1 MYLNLLKQINFR
13 LFIVLMIQALI
24 PSIYSTFRIYLL
36 DSYPSASGI
45 NIASQQMWLGIIYE
59 VFEEAII
66 APLFFFF
73 GKIKDK
79 DSAEEKY
86 IFINKVRSSILIIT
100 FIYIIMAFIIHI
112 FSGNLVNVMKQQT
125 ELYLQTTT
133 YIKLES
139 LANIAIVLFH
149 LVIIVHTALENY
161 KSIFI
166 ITTIKMFL
174 TIILDIL
181 FVSQYPIS
189 LNFGVN
195 GIAYNNIISNLIS
208 VIIALILLNKSGYN
222 IFDKIKL
229 QFLWNKKVSSLN
241 VVSGLESFYRNL
253 IYSIVLVRMINI
265 VGEQG
270 NYWVANS
277 FYWAWLLIPINQ
289 IGTLIR
295 TDLSKDHNRSLK
307 PYVLLT
313 TICVLIWIALIP
325 TYKYF
330 MKYIMNAQNLE
341 SVMSLI
347 MILFPFY
354 IFYAYYN
361 IISNLLYAIGQIK
374 YMLFQS
380 FIVNTFFNIPYF
392 ILYLKGAY
400 EITLLN
406 ITLRFGLAILISTV
420 IIYIIY
426 FTKIRKI
433 LKLEKHNI

>member
-1 MYLNLLKQINFR
+1 MCLNLLKQINFR
-13 LFIVLMIQALI
+13 LFFVLIIQALI

-59 VFEEAII
+59 VFEEGII

-79 DSAEEKY
+79 NSDEEKC
-86 IFINKVRSSILIIT
+86 IFINKVRSSILIIV
-100 FIYIIMAFIIHI
+100 FIYIVMAFIINV
-112 FSGNLVNVMKQQT
+112 FAGNLVNVMKQQT
-125 ELYLQTTT
+125 ELYAQTTS
-133 YIKLES
+133 YIRLES
-139 LANIAIVLFH
+139 FANIAIVLFH
-149 LVIIVHTALENY
+149 LVIVVHTALENY

-166 ITTIKMFL
+166 ITTLKMIL
-174 TIILDIL
+174 TIVFDIL

-195 GIAYNNIISNLIS
+195 GIAYNNIISNFIS
-208 VIIALILLNKSGYN
+208 VIIAIILLNKSGYN
-222 IFDKIKL
+222 IFEKVKL
-229 QFLWNKKVSSLN
+229 QFLWNKKISSLN
-241 VVSGLESFYRNL
+241 IISGFESFYRNL
-253 IYSIVLVRMINI
+253 IYSIVLLRMINI

-295 TDLSKDHNRSLK
+295 TDLSKDHSKSLK
-307 PYVLLT
+307 PYFLLT

-354 IFYAYYN
+354 ISYAYYN

-392 ILYLKGAY
+392 ILYLKGVY
-400 EITLLN
+400 EVTLLN
-406 ITLRFGLAILISTV
+406 ITLRFGLAIFISTV

-426 FTKIRKI
+426 FKLMKKIRNNEI
-433 LKLEKHNI
+433 

>member
-1 MYLNLLKQINFR
+1 MGTNLLKQINFR
-13 LFIVLMIQALI
+13 LFIVLMIQALM

-79 DSAEEKY
+79 NSDEEKY

-100 FIYIIMAFIIHI
+100 FIYIVMAFIINV
-112 FSGNLVNVMKQQT
+112 FAGNLVTVMKQQT

-133 YIKLES
+133 YIRLES
-139 LANIAIVLFH
+139 LANIAVVLFH

-161 KSIFI
+161 KSIFV

-181 FVSQYPIS
+181 FVSQYSIS
-189 LNFGVN
+189 LNLGVN

-208 VIIALILLNKSGYN
+208 VIIALVLLNKSGYN

-241 VVSGLESFYRNL
+241 VISGLESFYRNL

-289 IGTLIR
+289 IGTLVR

-374 YMLFQS
+374 YMLLQS

-426 FTKIRKI
+426 FAKIRKI

>member
-1 MYLNLLKQINFR
+1 MGTNLLKQINFR
-13 LFIVLMIQALI
+13 LFIVLMIQALM

-79 DSAEEKY
+79 NSDEEKY

-100 FIYIIMAFIIHI
+100 FIYIVMAFIINV
-112 FSGNLVNVMKQQT
+112 FAGNLVTVMKQQT

-133 YIKLES
+133 YIRLES
-139 LANIAIVLFH
+139 LANIAVVLFH

-161 KSIFI
+161 KSIFV

-181 FVSQYPIS
+181 FVSQYSIS
-189 LNFGVN
+189 LNLGVN

-241 VVSGLESFYRNL
+241 VISGLESFYRNL

-289 IGTLIR
+289 IGTLVR

-341 SVMSLI
+341 YVMSLI

-374 YMLFQS
+374 YMLLQS

-392 ILYLKGAY
+392 ILYLKGVY

-426 FTKIRKI
+426 FAKIRKI

>member
-1 MYLNLLKQINFR
+1 MGTNLLKQINFR
-13 LFIVLMIQALI
+13 LFIVLMIQALM

-79 DSAEEKY
+79 NSDEEKY

-100 FIYIIMAFIIHI
+100 FIYIVMAFIINV
-112 FSGNLVNVMKQQT
+112 FAGNLVTVMKQQT

-133 YIKLES
+133 YIRLES
-139 LANIAIVLFH
+139 LANIAVVLFH

-161 KSIFI
+161 KSIFV

-181 FVSQYPIS
+181 FVSQYFIS
-189 LNFGVN
+189 LNLGVN

-241 VVSGLESFYRNL
+241 VISGLESFYRNL

-289 IGTLIR
+289 IGTLVR

-374 YMLFQS
+374 YMLLQS

-426 FTKIRKI
+426 FAKIRKI

>member
-1 MYLNLLKQINFR
+1 MGTNLLKQINFR
-13 LFIVLMIQALI
+13 LFIVLMIQALM

-79 DSAEEKY
+79 NSDEEKY

-100 FIYIIMAFIIHI
+100 FIYIVMAFIINV
-112 FSGNLVNVMKQQT
+112 FAGNLVTVMKQQT

-133 YIKLES
+133 YIRLES
-139 LANIAIVLFH
+139 LANIAVVLFH

-161 KSIFI
+161 KSIFV

-181 FVSQYPIS
+181 FVSQYSIS
-189 LNFGVN
+189 LNMGVN

-241 VVSGLESFYRNL
+241 VISGLESFYRNL

-289 IGTLIR
+289 IGTLVR

-374 YMLFQS
+374 YMLLQS

-426 FTKIRKI
+426 FAKIRKI

>member
-1 MYLNLLKQINFR
+1 MGTNLLKQINFR
-13 LFIVLMIQALI
+13 LFIVLMIQALM

-79 DSAEEKY
+79 NSDEEKY

-100 FIYIIMAFIIHI
+100 FIYIIMAFIINV
-112 FSGNLVNVMKQQT
+112 FAGNLVTVMKQQT

-133 YIKLES
+133 YIRLES
-139 LANIAIVLFH
+139 LANIAVVLFH

-161 KSIFI
+161 KSIFV

-181 FVSQYPIS
+181 FVSQYSIS
-189 LNFGVN
+189 LNLGVN

-208 VIIALILLNKSGYN
+208 VIIALVLLNKSGYN

-241 VVSGLESFYRNL
+241 VISGLESFYRNL

-295 TDLSKDHNRSLK
+295 TDLSKDHNKSLK

-374 YMLFQS
+374 YMLLQS

-426 FTKIRKI
+426 FAKIRKI

>member
-1 MYLNLLKQINFR
+1 MGTNLLKQINFR
-13 LFIVLMIQALI
+13 LFIVLMIQALM

-66 APLFFFF
+66 VPLFFFF

-79 DSAEEKY
+79 NSDEEKY

-100 FIYIIMAFIIHI
+100 FIYIVMAFIINV
-112 FSGNLVNVMKQQT
+112 FAGNLVTVMKQQT

-133 YIKLES
+133 YIRLES
-139 LANIAIVLFH
+139 LANIAVVLFH

-161 KSIFI
+161 KSIFV

-181 FVSQYPIS
+181 FVSQYSIS
-189 LNFGVN
+189 LNLGVN

-241 VVSGLESFYRNL
+241 VISGLESFYRNL

-289 IGTLIR
+289 IGTLVR

-374 YMLFQS
+374 YMLLQS

-426 FTKIRKI
+426 FAKIRKI

>member
-1 MYLNLLKQINFR
+1 MGTNLLKQINFR
-13 LFIVLMIQALI
+13 LFIVLMIQALM

-79 DSAEEKY
+79 NSDEEKY

-100 FIYIIMAFIIHI
+100 FIYIVMAFIINV
-112 FSGNLVNVMKQQT
+112 FAGNLVTVMKQQT

-133 YIKLES
+133 YIRLES
-139 LANIAIVLFH
+139 LANIAVVLFH

-161 KSIFI
+161 KSIFV

-181 FVSQYPIS
+181 FVSQYFIS
-189 LNFGVN
+189 LNLGVN

-208 VIIALILLNKSGYN
+208 VIIALVLLNKSGYN

-241 VVSGLESFYRNL
+241 VISGLESFYRNL

-295 TDLSKDHNRSLK
+295 TDLSKDHNKSLK

-374 YMLFQS
+374 YMLLQS

-426 FTKIRKI
+426 FAKIRKI

>member
-1 MYLNLLKQINFR
+1 MNLLRKINFK
-13 LFIVLMIQALI
+13 LFIVLIIQALI

-36 DSYPSASGI
+36 DSYPDASAI

-66 APLFFFF
+66 APLFFFL
-73 GKIKDK
+73 GNIKDDDINNHK
-79 DSAEEKY
+79 EV
-86 IFINKVRSSILIIT
+86 FINKLRSSTIIII
-100 FIYIIMAFIIHI
+100 FIYIIMALIINI
-112 FSGNLVNVMKQQT
+112 FAGNLVTAMKQQT
-125 ELYLQTTT
+125 DLYAQTKT

-139 LANIAIVLFH
+139 FANIAIVLFH
-149 LVIIVHTALENY
+149 LMIVAHTSLENY
-161 KSIFI
+161 KSIFA

-181 FVSQYPIS
+181 FVSQYSIS
-189 LNFGVN
+189 LNLGVN
-195 GIAYNNIISNLIS
+195 GIAYNNIISNLIA
-208 VIIALILLNKSGYN
+208 VIIAIFLLNKCGYN
-222 IFDKIKL
+222 IFSKTKL
-229 QFLWNKKVSSLN
+229 TFLWNKKITSLN

-270 NYWVANS
+270 NYWIANS

-289 IGTLIR
+289 IGTLIK
-295 TDLSKDHNRSLK
+295 TDLSKKHNRSLK

-313 TICVLIWIALIP
+313 TIFVLIWIALIP

-330 MKYIMNAQNLE
+330 IKYIMNAQNLE

-354 IFYAYYN
+354 ICYAYYS
-361 IISNLLYAIGQIK
+361 IISSLLYAIGQIK
-374 YMLFQS
+374 YMLLQS
-380 FIVNTFFNIPYF
+380 FLVNTFFNIPYF
-392 ILYLKGAY
+392 ILYLKGVY

-406 ITLRFGLAILISTV
+406 ITLIFGLDILISTL

-426 FTKIRKI
+426 FTMIRK
-433 LKLEKHNI
+433 LKNNEI

>member
-1 MYLNLLKQINFR
+1 MSINLIKRINFR

-36 DSYPSASGI
+36 DSYPNASGI

-79 DSAEEKY
+79 DSFEEKY

-100 FIYIIMAFIIHI
+100 FIYIIMAFVINVFAGH
-112 FSGNLVNVMKQQT
+112 LVTVMKQQT
-125 ELYLQTTT
+125 ELYQQTTA
-133 YIKLES
+133 YIRLES
-139 LANIAIVLFH
+139 LANITIVLFN
-149 LVIIVHTALENY
+149 LMIIVHTALENY
-161 KSIFI
+161 KSIFV

-174 TIILDIL
+174 TIIFDIL

-189 LNFGVN
+189 LNLGVN

-208 VIIALILLNKSGYN
+208 VIIALILLSKSGYN

-229 QFLWNKKVSSLN
+229 QFLWNKKISSLN
-241 VVSGLESFYRNL
+241 VISGLESFYRNL
-253 IYSIVLVRMINI
+253 IYSIVLLRMINI

-289 IGTLIR
+289 IGTLIK
-295 TDLSKDHNRSLK
+295 TDLSKDHSRSLK

-313 TICVLIWIALIP
+313 TICVIIWIALIP

-374 YMLFQS
+374 YMLLQS

-392 ILYLKGAY
+392 ILYLKGVY
-400 EITLLN
+400 EVTLLN
-406 ITLRFGLAILISTV
+406 ITLRFGIAILISTV

-426 FTKIRKI
+426 FVKIRKI
-433 LKLEKHNI
+433 IELEKHNI

>member
-1 MYLNLLKQINFR
+1 MGTNLLKQINFR
-13 LFIVLMIQALI
+13 LFIVLMIQALM

-79 DSAEEKY
+79 NSDEEKY

-100 FIYIIMAFIIHI
+100 FIYIVMAFIINV
-112 FSGNLVNVMKQQT
+112 FAGNLVTVMKQQT

-133 YIKLES
+133 YIRLES
-139 LANIAIVLFH
+139 LANIAVVLFH

-161 KSIFI
+161 KSIFV

-181 FVSQYPIS
+181 FVSQYSIS
-189 LNFGVN
+189 LNLGVN

-241 VVSGLESFYRNL
+241 VISGLESFYRNL

-289 IGTLIR
+289 IGTLVR

-374 YMLFQS
+374 YMLLQS

-426 FTKIRKI
+426 FAKIRKI

>member
-1 MYLNLLKQINFR
+1 MGTNLLKQINFR
-13 LFIVLMIQALI
+13 LFIVLMIQALM

-79 DSAEEKY
+79 NSDEEKY

-100 FIYIIMAFIIHI
+100 FIYIVMAFIINV
-112 FSGNLVNVMKQQT
+112 FAGNLVTVMKQQT

-133 YIKLES
+133 YIRLES
-139 LANIAIVLFH
+139 LANIAVVLFH

-161 KSIFI
+161 KSIFV

-181 FVSQYPIS
+181 FVSQYSIS
-189 LNFGVN
+189 LNLGVN

-241 VVSGLESFYRNL
+241 VISGLESFYRNL

-277 FYWAWLLIPINQ
+277 FYWVWLLIPINQ
-289 IGTLIR
+289 IGTLVR

-374 YMLFQS
+374 YMLLQS

-392 ILYLKGAY
+392 ILYLKGVY

-426 FTKIRKI
+426 FAKIRKI

>member
-1 MYLNLLKQINFR
+1 MGTNLLKQINFR
-13 LFIVLMIQALI
+13 LFIVLMIQALM

-79 DSAEEKY
+79 NSDEEKY

-100 FIYIIMAFIIHI
+100 FIYIIMAFIINV
-112 FSGNLVNVMKQQT
+112 FAGNLVTVMKQQT

-133 YIKLES
+133 YIRLES
-139 LANIAIVLFH
+139 LANIAVVLFH

-161 KSIFI
+161 KSIFV

-181 FVSQYPIS
+181 FVSQYSIS
-189 LNFGVN
+189 LNLGVN

-241 VVSGLESFYRNL
+241 VISGLESFYRNL

-289 IGTLIR
+289 IGTLVR

-374 YMLFQS
+374 YMLLQS

-420 IIYIIY
+420 IIYNL
-426 FTKIRKI
+426 FC
-433 LKLEKHNI
+433 

>member
-1 MYLNLLKQINFR
+1 MGTNLLKQINFR
-13 LFIVLMIQALI
+13 LFIVLMIQALM

-59 VFEEAII
+59 VFEEAIM

-79 DSAEEKY
+79 NSDEEKY

-100 FIYIIMAFIIHI
+100 FIYIVMAFIINV
-112 FSGNLVNVMKQQT
+112 FAGNLVTVMKQQT

-133 YIKLES
+133 YIRLES
-139 LANIAIVLFH
+139 LANIAVVLFH

-161 KSIFI
+161 KSIFV

-181 FVSQYPIS
+181 FVSQYSIS
-189 LNFGVN
+189 LNLGVN

-241 VVSGLESFYRNL
+241 VISGLESFYRNL

-289 IGTLIR
+289 IGTLVR

-374 YMLFQS
+374 YMLLQS

-426 FTKIRKI
+426 FAKIRKI

>member
-1 MYLNLLKQINFR
+1 MYLNSLKQINFR
-13 LFIVLMIQALI
+13 LFIVLMIQALM

-79 DSAEEKY
+79 DSFEEKY

-100 FIYIIMAFIIHI
+100 FIYIIMAFIINV
-112 FSGNLVNVMKQQT
+112 FAGNLVTVMKQQT
-125 ELYLQTTT
+125 ELYAQTTT
-133 YIKLES
+133 YIRLES
-139 LANIAIVLFH
+139 LANIAVVLFH

-161 KSIFI
+161 KSIFV

-174 TIILDIL
+174 TIVLDIL

-208 VIIALILLNKSGYN
+208 VIIALILLSKCGYN
-222 IFDKIKL
+222 IFDKIKV

-341 SVMSLI
+341 SVISLI

>member
-1 MYLNLLKQINFR
+1 MGTNLLKQINFR
-13 LFIVLMIQALI
+13 LFIVLMIQALM

-79 DSAEEKY
+79 NSDEEKY

-100 FIYIIMAFIIHI
+100 FIYIVMAFIINV
-112 FSGNLVNVMKQQT
+112 FAGNLVTVMKQQT

-133 YIKLES
+133 YIRLES
-139 LANIAIVLFH
+139 LANIAVVLFH

-161 KSIFI
+161 KSIFV

-181 FVSQYPIS
+181 FVSQYSIS
-189 LNFGVN
+189 LNLGVN

-208 VIIALILLNKSGYN
+208 VIIALVLLNKSGYN

-241 VVSGLESFYRNL
+241 VISGLESFYRNL

-295 TDLSKDHNRSLK
+295 TDLSKDHNKSLK

-374 YMLFQS
+374 YMLLQS

-426 FTKIRKI
+426 FAKIRKI

>member
-1 MYLNLLKQINFR
+1 MGTNLLKQINFR
-13 LFIVLMIQALI
+13 LFIVLMIQALM

-79 DSAEEKY
+79 NSDEEKY

-100 FIYIIMAFIIHI
+100 FIYIVMAFIINV
-112 FSGNLVNVMKQQT
+112 FAGNLVTVMKQHT

-133 YIKLES
+133 YIRLES
-139 LANIAIVLFH
+139 LANIAVVLFH

-161 KSIFI
+161 KSIFV

-181 FVSQYPIS
+181 FVSQYSIS
-189 LNFGVN
+189 LNLGVN

-208 VIIALILLNKSGYN
+208 VIIALVLLNKSGYN

-241 VVSGLESFYRNL
+241 VISGLESFYRNL

-295 TDLSKDHNRSLK
+295 TDLSKDHNKSLK

-374 YMLFQS
+374 YMLLQS

-426 FTKIRKI
+426 FAKIRKI

>member
-1 MYLNLLKQINFR
+1 MGTNLLKQINFR
-13 LFIVLMIQALI
+13 LFIVLMIQALM

-79 DSAEEKY
+79 NSDEEKY

-100 FIYIIMAFIIHI
+100 FIYIVMAFIINV
-112 FSGNLVNVMKQQT
+112 FAGNLVTVMKQQT

-133 YIKLES
+133 YIRLES
-139 LANIAIVLFH
+139 LANIAVVLFH

-161 KSIFI
+161 KSIFV

-174 TIILDIL
+174 TIILDIV
-181 FVSQYPIS
+181 FVSQYSIS
-189 LNFGVN
+189 LNLGVN

-208 VIIALILLNKSGYN
+208 VIIALVLLNKSGYN

-241 VVSGLESFYRNL
+241 VISGLESFYRNL

-289 IGTLIR
+289 IGTLVR

-361 IISNLLYAIGQIK
+361 HIK
-374 YMLFQS
+374 
-380 FIVNTFFNIPYF
+380 FIVRYRTD
-392 ILYLKGAY
+392 
-400 EITLLN
+400 
-406 ITLRFGLAILISTV
+406 
-420 IIYIIY
+420 
-426 FTKIRKI
+426 
-433 LKLEKHNI
+433 

>member
-1 MYLNLLKQINFR
+1 MSINLIKRINFR

-36 DSYPSASGI
+36 DSYPNASGI

-79 DSAEEKY
+79 DSFEEKY

-100 FIYIIMAFIIHI
+100 FIYIIMAFVINVFAGH
-112 FSGNLVNVMKQQT
+112 LVTVMKQQT
-125 ELYLQTTT
+125 ELYQQTTA
-133 YIKLES
+133 YIRLES
-139 LANIAIVLFH
+139 LANITIVLFN
-149 LVIIVHTALENY
+149 LMIIVHTALENY
-161 KSIFI
+161 KSIFV

-174 TIILDIL
+174 TIIFDIL

-189 LNFGVN
+189 LNLGVN

-208 VIIALILLNKSGYN
+208 VIIALILLSKSGYN

-229 QFLWNKKVSSLN
+229 QFLWNKKISSLN
-241 VVSGLESFYRNL
+241 VISGLESFYRNL
-253 IYSIVLVRMINI
+253 IYSIVLLRMINI

-289 IGTLIR
+289 IGTLIK
-295 TDLSKDHNRSLK
+295 TDLSKDHSRSLK

-313 TICVLIWIALIP
+313 TICVIIWIALIP

-374 YMLFQS
+374 YML
-380 FIVNTFFNIPYF
+380 
-392 ILYLKGAY
+392 L
-400 EITLLN
+400 
-406 ITLRFGLAILISTV
+406 
-420 IIYIIY
+420 
-426 FTKIRKI
+426 
-433 LKLEKHNI
+433 

>member
-1 MYLNLLKQINFR
+1 MSINLIKRINFR

-36 DSYPSASGI
+36 DSYPNASGI

-79 DSAEEKY
+79 DSFEEKY

-100 FIYIIMAFIIHI
+100 FIYIIMAFVINVFAGH
-112 FSGNLVNVMKQQT
+112 LVTVMKQQT
-125 ELYLQTTT
+125 ELYQQTTA
-133 YIKLES
+133 YIRLES
-139 LANIAIVLFH
+139 LANITIVLFN
-149 LVIIVHTALENY
+149 LMIIVHTALENY
-161 KSIFI
+161 KSIFV

-174 TIILDIL
+174 TIIFDIL

-189 LNFGVN
+189 LNLGVN

-208 VIIALILLNKSGYN
+208 VIIALILLSKSGYN

-229 QFLWNKKVSSLN
+229 QFLWNKKISSLN
-241 VVSGLESFYRNL
+241 VISGLESFYRNL
-253 IYSIVLVRMINI
+253 IYSIVLLRMINI

-289 IGTLIR
+289 IGTLIK
-295 TDLSKDHNRSLK
+295 TDLSKDHSRSLK

-313 TICVLIWIALIP
+313 TICVIIWIALIP

-374 YMLFQS
+374 YMLLQS

-392 ILYLKGAY
+392 ILYLKGVY
-400 EITLLN
+400 EVTLLN
-406 ITLRFGLAILISTV
+406 ITLRFGIAILISTV

-426 FTKIRKI
+426 FVKIRKI
-433 LKLEKHNI
+433 IE

>member
-1 MYLNLLKQINFR
+1 MGTNLLKQINFR
-13 LFIVLMIQALI
+13 LFIVLMIQALM

-79 DSAEEKY
+79 NSDEEKY

-100 FIYIIMAFIIHI
+100 FIYIIMAFIINV
-112 FSGNLVNVMKQQT
+112 FAGNLVTVMKQQT

-133 YIKLES
+133 YIRLES
-139 LANIAIVLFH
+139 LANIAVVLFH

-161 KSIFI
+161 KSIFV

-181 FVSQYPIS
+181 FVSQYSIS
-189 LNFGVN
+189 LNLGVN

-241 VVSGLESFYRNL
+241 VISGLESFYRNL

-361 IISNLLYAIGQIK
+361 IISDLLYAIGQIK
-374 YMLFQS
+374 YMLLQS

-426 FTKIRKI
+426 FAKIRKI

>member
-1 MYLNLLKQINFR
+1 MGTNLLKQINFR
-13 LFIVLMIQALI
+13 LFIVLMIQALM

-79 DSAEEKY
+79 NSDEEKY

-100 FIYIIMAFIIHI
+100 FIYIIMAFIINV
-112 FSGNLVNVMKQQT
+112 FAGNLVTVMKQQT

-133 YIKLES
+133 YIRLES
-139 LANIAIVLFH
+139 LANIAVVLFH

-161 KSIFI
+161 KSIFV

-181 FVSQYPIS
+181 FVSQYSIS
-189 LNFGVN
+189 LNLGVN

-208 VIIALILLNKSGYN
+208 VIIALVLLNKSGYN

-241 VVSGLESFYRNL
+241 VISGLESFYRNL

-289 IGTLIR
+289 IGTLVR

-374 YMLFQS
+374 YMLLQS

-426 FTKIRKI
+426 FAKIRKI

>member
-1 MYLNLLKQINFR
+1 MGTNLLKQINFR
-13 LFIVLMIQALI
+13 LFIVLMIQALM

-79 DSAEEKY
+79 NSDEEKY

-100 FIYIIMAFIIHI
+100 FIYIVMAFIINV
-112 FSGNLVNVMKQQT
+112 FAGNLVTVMKQQT

-133 YIKLES
+133 YIRLES
-139 LANIAIVLFH
+139 LANIAVVLFH

-161 KSIFI
+161 KSIFV

-181 FVSQYPIS
+181 FVSQYSIS
-189 LNFGVN
+189 LNLGVN

-241 VVSGLESFYRNL
+241 VISGLESFYRNL

-289 IGTLIR
+289 IGTLVR

-374 YMLFQS
+374 YMLLQS

-392 ILYLKGAY
+392 ILYLKGVY

-426 FTKIRKI
+426 FAKIRKI

>member
-1 MYLNLLKQINFR
+1 MGTNLLKQINFR
-13 LFIVLMIQALI
+13 LFIVLMIQALM

-79 DSAEEKY
+79 NSDEEKY

-100 FIYIIMAFIIHI
+100 FIYIVMAFIINV
-112 FSGNLVNVMKQQT
+112 FAGNLVTVMKQQT

-133 YIKLES
+133 YIRLES
-139 LANIAIVLFH
+139 LANIAVVLFH

-161 KSIFI
+161 KSIFV

-174 TIILDIL
+174 TIILDIV
-181 FVSQYPIS
+181 FVSQYSIS
-189 LNFGVN
+189 LNLGVN

-208 VIIALILLNKSGYN
+208 VIIALVLLNKSGYN

-241 VVSGLESFYRNL
+241 VISGLESFYRNL

-289 IGTLIR
+289 IGTLVR

-374 YMLFQS
+374 YMLLQS

-392 ILYLKGAY
+392 ILYLKGVY

-426 FTKIRKI
+426 FAKIRKI

>member
-1 MYLNLLKQINFR
+1 MGTNLLKQINFR
-13 LFIVLMIQALI
+13 LFIVLMIQALM

-79 DSAEEKY
+79 NSDEEKY

-100 FIYIIMAFIIHI
+100 FIYIVMAFIINV
-112 FSGNLVNVMKQQT
+112 FAGNLVTVMKQQT

-133 YIKLES
+133 YIRLES
-139 LANIAIVLFH
+139 LANIAVVLFH

-161 KSIFI
+161 KSIFV

-174 TIILDIL
+174 TIILYIL
-181 FVSQYPIS
+181 FVSQYSIS
-189 LNFGVN
+189 LNLGVN

-208 VIIALILLNKSGYN
+208 VIIALVLLNKSGYN

-241 VVSGLESFYRNL
+241 VISGLESFYRNL

-295 TDLSKDHNRSLK
+295 TDLSKDHNKSLK

-354 IFYAYYN
+354 ISYAYYN

-374 YMLFQS
+374 YMLLQS

-392 ILYLKGAY
+392 ILYLKGVY

-406 ITLRFGLAILISTV
+406 ITLRFGLAILISTI

-426 FTKIRKI
+426 FAKIRKI

>member
-1 MYLNLLKQINFR
+1 MGTNLLKQINFR
-13 LFIVLMIQALI
+13 LFIVLMIQALM

-79 DSAEEKY
+79 NSDEEKY

-100 FIYIIMAFIIHI
+100 FIYIIMAFIINV
-112 FSGNLVNVMKQQT
+112 FAGNLVTVMKQQT

-133 YIKLES
+133 YIRLES
-139 LANIAIVLFH
+139 LANIAVVLFH

-161 KSIFI
+161 KSIFV

-181 FVSQYPIS
+181 FVSQYSIS
-189 LNFGVN
+189 LNLGVN

-241 VVSGLESFYRNL
+241 VISGLESFYRNL

-374 YMLFQS
+374 YMLLQS

-426 FTKIRKI
+426 FAKIRKI

>member
-1 MYLNLLKQINFR
+1 MCINLLKQINFR

-36 DSYPSASGI
+36 DSYPSSSGI

-79 DSAEEKY
+79 NSDEEKY

-125 ELYLQTTT
+125 ELYAQTTT
-133 YIKLES
+133 YIRLES
-139 LANIAIVLFH
+139 LANIAVVLFH

>member
-1 MYLNLLKQINFR
+1 MGTNLLKQINFR
-13 LFIVLMIQALI
+13 LFIVLMIQALM

-79 DSAEEKY
+79 NSDEEKY

-100 FIYIIMAFIIHI
+100 FIYIIMAFIINV
-112 FSGNLVNVMKQQT
+112 FAGNLVTVMKQQT

-133 YIKLES
+133 YIRLES
-139 LANIAIVLFH
+139 LANIAVVLFH

-161 KSIFI
+161 KSIFV

-181 FVSQYPIS
+181 FVSQYSIS
-189 LNFGVN
+189 LNLGVN

-241 VVSGLESFYRNL
+241 VISGLESFYRNL

-289 IGTLIR
+289 IGTLVR

-374 YMLFQS
+374 YMLLQS

-426 FTKIRKI
+426 FAKIRKI

>member
-1 MYLNLLKQINFR
+1 MGTNLLKQINFR
-13 LFIVLMIQALI
+13 LFIVLMIQALM

-79 DSAEEKY
+79 NSDEEKY

-100 FIYIIMAFIIHI
+100 FIYIVMAFIINV
-112 FSGNLVNVMKQQT
+112 FAGNLVTVMKQQT

-133 YIKLES
+133 YIRLES
-139 LANIAIVLFH
+139 LANIAVVLFH

-161 KSIFI
+161 KSIFV

-181 FVSQYPIS
+181 FVSQYSIS
-189 LNFGVN
+189 LNLGVN

-241 VVSGLESFYRNL
+241 VISGLESFYRNL

-289 IGTLIR
+289 IGTLVR

-374 YMLFQS
+374 YMLLRS

-426 FTKIRKI
+426 FAKIRKI

>member
-1 MYLNLLKQINFR
+1 MGTNLLKQINFR
-13 LFIVLMIQALI
+13 LFIVLMIQALM

-79 DSAEEKY
+79 NSDEEKY

-100 FIYIIMAFIIHI
+100 FIYIVMAFIINV
-112 FSGNLVNVMKQQT
+112 FAGNLVTVMKQQT

-133 YIKLES
+133 YIRLES
-139 LANIAIVLFH
+139 LANIAVVLFH

-161 KSIFI
+161 KSIFV

-181 FVSQYPIS
+181 FVSQYSIS
-189 LNFGVN
+189 LNLGVN

-241 VVSGLESFYRNL
+241 VISGLESFYRNL

-295 TDLSKDHNRSLK
+295 TDLSKDHNKSLK

-374 YMLFQS
+374 YMLLQS

-426 FTKIRKI
+426 FAKIRKI

>member
-1 MYLNLLKQINFR
+1 
-13 LFIVLMIQALI
+13 
-24 PSIYSTFRIYLL
+24 
-36 DSYPSASGI
+36 
-45 NIASQQMWLGIIYE
+45 
-59 VFEEAII
+59 
-66 APLFFFF
+66 
-73 GKIKDK
+73 
-79 DSAEEKY
+79 
-86 IFINKVRSSILIIT
+86 
-100 FIYIIMAFIIHI
+100 MAFIINV
-112 FSGNLVNVMKQQT
+112 FAGYLVTVMKQQT
-125 ELYLQTTT
+125 ELYAQTTT
-133 YIKLES
+133 YIRLES
-139 LANIAIVLFH
+139 LANIAVVLFH

-161 KSIFI
+161 KSIFV

-208 VIIALILLNKSGYN
+208 VIIALI
-222 IFDKIKL
+222 
-229 QFLWNKKVSSLN
+229 
-241 VVSGLESFYRNL
+241 
-253 IYSIVLVRMINI
+253 
-265 VGEQG
+265 
-270 NYWVANS
+270 
-277 FYWAWLLIPINQ
+277 
-289 IGTLIR
+289 
-295 TDLSKDHNRSLK
+295 
-307 PYVLLT
+307 
-313 TICVLIWIALIP
+313 P

-330 MKYIMNAQNLE
+330 MNYIMNAQNLE

-374 YMLFQS
+374 YMLLQS

-420 IIYIIY
+420 II
-426 FTKIRKI
+426 
-433 LKLEKHNI
+433 

>member
-1 MYLNLLKQINFR
+1 MGTNLLKQINFR
-13 LFIVLMIQALI
+13 LFIVLMIQALM

-79 DSAEEKY
+79 DSLEEKY
-86 IFINKVRSSILIIT
+86 TFINKVRSSILIIT
-100 FIYIIMAFIIHI
+100 FIYIIMAFVINI
-112 FSGNLVNVMKQQT
+112 FAGNLVTVMKQQT
-125 ELYLQTTT
+125 ELYAQTTT
-133 YIKLES
+133 YIRLES
-139 LANIAIVLFH
+139 LANIAVVLFH

-161 KSIFI
+161 KSIFV

-181 FVSQYPIS
+181 FVSEYPIS

-195 GIAYNNIISNLIS
+195 GIAYNNIISNFIS

-222 IFDKIKL
+222 IFDRIKL

-295 TDLSKDHNRSLK
+295 TDLSKDHNRNLK

-313 TICVLIWIALIP
+313 TICVLIWAALIP

-354 IFYAYYN
+354 ISYAYYN

-374 YMLFQS
+374 YMLLQS

-392 ILYLKGAY
+392 ILYLKGVY

-406 ITLRFGLAILISTV
+406 ITLRFGLAILISTI

-426 FTKIRKI
+426 FIRIRKI